1 MNQNQNV
8 AQQTLSFPE
17 VFIYRSQRAI
27 YVPQDESNDGVF
39 THSIRI
45 SVDDIACIQS
55 RQDGY
60 TYIRTINGNSIRII
74 CKLNDILEKLDEYEF
89 VQTSYNTILNLTQV
103 DIVYA
108 RALSIKGIVYEVTQ
122 QFLSGVMETFNA
134 RRIDKNTGLKSPYPY
149 NEDYYVHADKCAR
162 RVRPS
167 EIIRIEVGGNFTTI
181 HSKSERKSLTVGIPL
196 KVWEKVLPPN
206 HFAKINKSA
215 IINLHYVDEL
225 ITQEPYSVR
234 LGNKTF
240 VVSRSYFHNLKSALN
255 IIYPSIVTDAY
266 RAKQQ
271 Y

>member
-8 AQQTLSFPE
+8 TQQTLSFPE

-27 YVPQDESNDGVF
+27 YVPLDESNDGVF
-39 THSIRI
+39 TRSIRI
-45 SVDDIACIQS
+45 NFDDIICIQS
-55 RQDGY
+55 HRDGY
-60 TYIRTINGNSIRII
+60 AYIRTTNGDIIRTT
-74 CKLNDILEKLDEYEF
+74 CQLGDILEKLDEYEF
-89 VQTSYNTILNLTQV
+89 VQTSYNTILNLTLV

-167 EIIRIEVGGNFTTI
+167 EIMRIEVGGNFTTI
-181 HSKSERKSLTVGIPL
+181 HSKGERKSLTVGIPL

-206 HFAKINKSA
+206 HFAKINKSV

-225 ITQEPYSVR
+225 ITQEPYSVKVDM
-234 LGNKTF
+234 KTL

-255 IIYPSIVTDAY
+255 IIYPSIVTDVY